1 MRRPLSGVGG
11 VIVSTDEARE
21 VYEAQREELCSLSV
35 PPARELRD
43 LHKDLW
49 IRFGKEETSTI
60 RRLSSVQERL
70 KQQQESLAELEQLQS
85 VSGPAHP
92 VKVEKVKYL
101 TREIQSSIRKTKAW
115 NTGQLDGLERN
126 QNTLEEELEVLERT
140 LSKAKIEQEIAEKAA
155 EAEQEA
161 IANKEQEAVVDDPPE
176 EFQEDFHIWLARVG
190 GHNGGWTQDD
200 HLFMT
205 TLTHRHANWRR
216 KPDRFIDEVWAWVKA
231 VPSKEV
237 VKKHVDWYAEY
248 CARRDKQKEKI
259 GQWKKSKIDSKVV
272 DRKQS
277 P

>member
-1 MRRPLSGVGG
+1 M
-11 VIVSTDEARE
+11 
-21 VYEAQREELCSLSV
+21 
-35 PPARELRD
+35 
-43 LHKDLW
+43 
-49 IRFGKEETSTI
+49 
-60 RRLSSVQERL
+60 
-70 KQQQESLAELEQLQS
+70 QS

-115 NTGQLDGLERN
+115 NTGQLDGLARN

-161 IANKEQEAVVDDPPE
+161 IANKEQEASVDDPPE

-205 TLTHRHANWRR
+205 TLTHR
-216 KPDRFIDEVWAWVKA
+216 
-231 VPSKEV
+231 
-237 VKKHVDWYAEY
+237 
-248 CARRDKQKEKI
+248 
-259 GQWKKSKIDSKVV
+259 
-272 DRKQS
+272 
-277 P
+277 